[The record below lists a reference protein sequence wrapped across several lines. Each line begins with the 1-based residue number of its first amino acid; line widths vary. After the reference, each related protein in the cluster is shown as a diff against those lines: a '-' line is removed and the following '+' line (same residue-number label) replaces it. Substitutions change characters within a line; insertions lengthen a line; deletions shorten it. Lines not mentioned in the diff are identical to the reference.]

1 MTMAKGKTVLTG
13 EDSGSHRGDDG
24 SQIYASTPASR
35 RRGKS
40 KTTQQMLAESET
52 WGAPY

>member
-1 MTMAKGKTVLTG
+1 MTMAKGKKVLTG

-24 SQIYASTPASR
+24 SQIKASTPASR
-35 RRGKS
+35 RRGKG
-40 KTTQQMLAESET
+40 KTTAERVKESET